1 MTLQIGSMNIQ
12 GSQAETIFLGRIYR
26 SEKKKKEKENEKGLF
41 LIFYVAQL

>member
-1 MTLQIGSMNIQ
+1 MTLQINSMNIQ

-26 SEKKKKEKENEKGLF
+26 SEKKKEKEKEKGLF